1 MAKAKSQAAQG
12 QRARPRPRAAQRVDP
27 ERFNRLLI
35 LGGVIAVVLLAFGV
49 IGYGWYATQIK
60 PLSKTVLRVGDT
72 KFSLGHL
79 ERRMELELTDSPGAY
94 QGDSIRSL
102 PDRVLNVLKFEALL
116 LETADQLDV
125 AVTDEELDVE
135 IRDRANL
142 AEDSQASLV
151 AEAFR
156 RQVDDSGLRPNEYRQ
171 MLRAEL
177 LRQQV
182 LNYFVFLSPTVETQV
197 RARWIIT
204 ETKEDADAALAK
216 VNAGEDFAAVANTD
230 SIQAT
235 ASQDGGLVDWGP
247 RGTYREE
254 KIETYLFDDAQPG
267 EHSEVIVTD
276 QFFYIVQLLDRQ
288 DDRTLDESQRNLVS
302 NREMTTW
309 LDEAEKEQTVEDNL
323 TDEDAVRA
331 INDIL

>member
-12 QRARPRPRAAQRVDP
+12 QQARPRPRAAQRVDP
-27 ERFNRLLI
+27 ERINRLLI
-35 LGGVIAVVLLAFGV
+35 LGGVIAVILLAFGV

-79 ERRMELELTDSPGAY
+79 ERRMELTRSNSPGVY
-94 QGDSIRSL
+94 VGDQLIQL
-102 PDRVLNVLKFEALL
+102 PDATLNTLEFEALL
-116 LETADQLDV
+116 LETADQLDI

-135 IRDRANL
+135 IRDRASL
-142 AEDSQASLV
+142 AEDSQPSLV
-151 AEAFR
+151 AQAFR
-156 RQVDDSGLRPNEYRQ
+156 RQVDDSGLKPNEYRQ

-177 LRQQV
+177 LRQEV
-182 LNYFVFLSPTVETQV
+182 LNYFVFLSPTAETQV

-216 VNAGEDFAAVANTD
+216 VNAGDDFAAVANTV

-235 ASQDGGLVDWGP
+235 ASQDGGLIDWGP
-247 RGTYREE
+247 RGTYPVE

-267 EHSEVIVTD
+267 EHSDVIVTD

-288 DDRTLDESQRNLVS
+288 EDRTLDESQRNLVS
-302 NREMTTW
+302 NREMTKW
-309 LDEAEKEQTVEDNL
+309 LDAAQKKLTVVRNFTEQ
-323 TDEDAVRA
+323 DAVRA